1 MSKRLITELPRYC
14 LLAALCTLYGCD
26 TSATGTPT
34 LAESNSAS
42 SEPNTSSLNDL
53 TNYTQLFGSISPFE
67 RITISAPF
75 ESPSIQI
82 DYTNVDSNQIHSQI
96 AMRNSDGKYNFL
108 ALPVSEEGSE
118 YVEVSSNGTVFGQVS
133 LLPLGLADPDYIPG
147 QFALDAMN
155 SILMGLR
162 DDVVS
167 FENSTSSDPDGEIV
181 EQRQKIADAL
191 RKSVDQFQSLISLM
205 DDSVVFNSPIV
216 DPNSGV
222 SILDSRGLGVL
233 DSIYLKLLDNFSSN
247 SLFLDEESGSQGNAI
262 LNPRLSFAQINN
274 AATERFATRDGINA
288 LASLTMYSRAEMPD
302 SGLNQFVY
310 ATSLVS
316 AGLIPAIVANYAK
329 IIEEPQSL
337 EYLSEATSILNIAKE
352 TSGFEYSFMYSG
364 ALETLQTLVRDISA
378 P

>member
-1 MSKRLITELPRYC
+1 MPKRIKTELSRYC
-14 LLAALCTLYGCD
+14 LLAALCTQYGCD
-26 TSATGTPT
+26 TGATDAPI

-75 ESPSIQI
+75 ESSSIQI
-82 DYTNVDSNQIHSQI
+82 DYTNIDSNQIYSQI
-96 AMRNSDGKYNFL
+96 AMQNSDGKYNFL

-118 YVEVSSNGTVFGQVS
+118 YVEISSNGTVFGQVS

-162 DDVVS
+162 GEVVR
-167 FENSTSSDPDGEIV
+167 FENSASSVPDAEIV
-181 EQRQKIADAL
+181 EQKRKIADAL
-191 RKSVDQFQSLISLM
+191 RKAVDQFQSLIALM

-222 SILDSRGLGVL
+222 SILDSRGLGIL

-247 SLFLDEESGSQGNAI
+247 SLFLDEESDPQGNDI
-262 LNPRLSFAQINN
+262 LNPRLSFDQINN
-274 AATERFATRDGINA
+274 AATERFATQDGINA
-288 LASLTMYSRAEMPD
+288 LASLTMYSSDEMPD
-302 SGLNQFVY
+302 SGMSQFVY

-329 IIEEPQSL
+329 LIDEPQSL
-337 EYLSEATSILNIAKE
+337 EYLSEATSTLNTAKE

-364 ALETLQTLVRDISA
+364 ALETLQTLVREISA